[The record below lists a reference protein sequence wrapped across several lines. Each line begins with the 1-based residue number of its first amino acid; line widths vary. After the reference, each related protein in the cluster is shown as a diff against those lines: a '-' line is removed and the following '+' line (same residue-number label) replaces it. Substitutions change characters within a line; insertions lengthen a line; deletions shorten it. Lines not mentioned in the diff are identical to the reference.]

1 MQYRCNIFDF
11 ETYLQQ
17 RWQQG
22 QQSAKVLYEE
32 ISDKGF
38 TYSQATVYKMERKYP
53 QSVLE
58 PLLASV
64 KVTYYS
70 SKQLSIWLEMYQN
83 DWEDYMPI

>member
-38 TYSQATVYKMERKYP
+38 TYSQATVYNMERKYP
-53 QSVLE
+53 KSVLKS
-58 PLLASV
+58 LLASV
-64 KVTYYS
+64 KVT
-70 SKQLSIWLEMYQN
+70 
-83 DWEDYMPI
+83 